1 MQQAKGLHTCTRG
14 QAAAKPCRGQEI
26 LLRIRRA
33 SASTIAYGIGQQ
45 RDLAKTRTALV
56 ARRASIA
63 ALETIRPHTGSAHMR
78 TPAART
84 CTRRPRNLKAPCV
97 ASAARA
103 CVHMRSSDNRWRRA
117 GPYRAVRATNKPLHA
132 MRRGPRPV
140 VRAAAAD
147 PRGAPKPRQHCAESA
162 AALDR
167 GAVPRGC
174 YLRATREWLFA
185 LRALAQHSV
194 GGLTAAQCTCATPCG
209 SAAHARNND
218 RAPAH
223 RYVRW
228 RTRRARSREM
238 G

>member
-1 MQQAKGLHTCTRG
+1 MSERDVRARC
-14 QAAAKPCRGQEI
+14 CR
-26 LLRIRRA
+26 
-33 SASTIAYGIGQQ
+33 S
-45 RDLAKTRTALV
+45 
-56 ARRASIA
+56 
-63 ALETIRPHTGSAHMR
+63 SAHMI
-78 TPAART
+78 TQT
-84 CTRRPRNLKAPCV
+84 KELEGSMCSICS
-97 ASAARA
+97 ASMCEHAQH
-103 CVHMRSSDNRWRRA
+103 CGSSDNRWRRA
-117 GPYRAVRATNKPLHA
+117 ARRPQPRPYRAVLAAKKPLHA
-132 MRRGPRPV
+132 MRRWPRPV

-185 LRALAQHSV
+185 LRALAPHSV